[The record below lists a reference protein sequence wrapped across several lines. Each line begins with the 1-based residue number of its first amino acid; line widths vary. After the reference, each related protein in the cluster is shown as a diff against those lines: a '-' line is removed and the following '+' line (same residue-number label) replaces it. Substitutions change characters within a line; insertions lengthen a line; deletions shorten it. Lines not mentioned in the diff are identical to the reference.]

1 MSDTASKP
9 RPQFRNLGVS
19 QILSYRLP
27 PAAKTSILHRI
38 SGALLFLCLP
48 LVILPLFALSI
59 TSPDGFATM
68 QAWVAHPL
76 IKLILLV
83 LIWGYMHHFCA
94 GIRYLTL
101 DLHIG
106 NDRVASQRSG
116 AIVLG
121 VSLALTLVFGLKLFG
136 VW

>member
-1 MSDTASKP
+1 MSDSASKP
-9 RPQFRNLGVS
+9 RPQFRNLGVL
-19 QILSYRLP
+19 QLMSYRLP
-27 PAAKTSILHRI
+27 PAAKASIMHRI

-48 LVILPLFALSI
+48 LVILPVFALSV
-59 TSPDGFATM
+59 TSPESFA
-68 QAWVAHPL
+68 ALRDWVSNPL
-76 IKLILLV
+76 FKLVLLV

-101 DLHIG
+101 DLHMG

-116 AIVLG
+116 AVVIG
-121 VSLALTLVFGLKLFG
+121 VGLALTVVFGLKLFG